1 MDFILNLIGNFLG
14 QAWYWISLALPFT
27 VFFLPFVLAYA
38 LWESYLAFIRE
49 RYINKEERILLEV
62 KIPKEISK
70 SPAAME
76 LLMHVFYQTYEG
88 ELVDQYIKG
97 TVRSWFSL
105 ELASFGGEIHFYFN
119 IPKFF
124 KDLVEAQIYS
134 QYPEVEI
141 FEVDD
146 YTQQVN
152 FGQPDSSWE
161 IFGWEWKFAKAD
173 IYPIK
178 TYYDFGL
185 EKDPKEEYK
194 VDPMTPLMEF
204 LGSIRQD
211 EQVWFQFLVM
221 GGKDRFPIKNKKAK
235 WYNFFSK
242 VEMKGWKDASQEEL
256 QKILKREEKGE
267 DIASFVKLTM
277 SPGERLLAEA
287 VERHL
292 AKLCFDV
299 GIRAIYASKEGIR
312 PIVKVGVGNSIK
324 QFGSP
329 GMNGFKV
336 AATTSYNQPWEDYK
350 GIRARRLKKLMFK
363 YFRER
368 AYFYPPASKKPMVM
382 TTEELA
388 TLYHFPGQ
396 AVTTP
401 SLSRIPSKRGEPPVN
416 LPL

>member
-1 MDFILNLIGNFLG
+1 MVFILNLIGNFFS
-14 QAWYWISLALPFT
+14 QTWYWISLALPFT
-27 VFFLPFVLAYA
+27 VYFLPFVLAYA

-134 QYPEVEI
+134 QYSEVEI

-152 FGQPDSSWE
+152 FGQPDSPWE

-204 LGSIRQD
+204 LGS
-211 EQVWFQFLVM
+211 
-221 GGKDRFPIKNKKAK
+221 
-235 WYNFFSK
+235 
-242 VEMKGWKDASQEEL
+242 
-256 QKILKREEKGE
+256 
-267 DIASFVKLTM
+267 
-277 SPGERLLAEA
+277 
-287 VERHL
+287 
-292 AKLCFDV
+292 
-299 GIRAIYASKEGIR
+299 
-312 PIVKVGVGNSIK
+312 
-324 QFGSP
+324 
-329 GMNGFKV
+329 
-336 AATTSYNQPWEDYK
+336 
-350 GIRARRLKKLMFK
+350 
-363 YFRER
+363 
-368 AYFYPPASKKPMVM
+368 
-382 TTEELA
+382 
-388 TLYHFPGQ
+388 
-396 AVTTP
+396 
-401 SLSRIPSKRGEPPVN
+401 
-416 LPL
+416 